1 MASNLNFNQFAGKL
15 RTAALNF
22 EKEVKEIVELN
33 TGDMEM
39 EAIRLSPGG
48 GDLIRTQ
55 HGSEN
60 QQDIARGR
68 SWVPISQAIGYKL
81 TNNGFTG
88 TVFVERSAGELA
100 AYVEFGTGQSAATYL
115 ATVPPEWK
123 AVAQRYFIN
132 GRGTIVNQPYM
143 LPAFMKHKEQFVKDL
158 KDAIKNFGKTI

>member
-1 MASNLNFNQFAGKL
+1 MAQNLNFSQFATKL
-15 RTAALNF
+15 RAAATAF
-22 EKEVKEIVELN
+22 EKEVKEVVELN

-39 EAIRLSPGG
+39 EAIKNAPGG

-81 TNNGFTG
+81 SNNGFTG

-100 AYVEFGTGQSAATYL
+100 AWVEFSTGQDAARYL
-115 ATVPPEWK
+115 STVPVEWR
-123 AVAQRYFIN
+123 AVAAKFYRN
-132 GRGTIVNQPYM
+132 GKGSIIGQPYM
-143 LPAFMKHKEQFVKDL
+143 LPAFMKYKEQFVKDL
-158 KDAIKNFGKTI
+158 KAAIQNSFKTV

>member
-1 MASNLNFNQFAGKL
+1 MNFSQFAGKL
-15 RTAALNF
+15 RSAALNF
-22 EKEVKEIVELN
+22 DKEVKEIVELN
-33 TGDMEM
+33 TGDMEI
-39 EAIRLSPGG
+39 EAIRNAPGG

-68 SWVPISQAIGYKL
+68 SWVPISQAIGYKI

-100 AYVEFGTGQSAATYL
+100 AYVEFGTGQSATTYL

-123 AVAQRYFIN
+123 AVAQRYYIN
-132 GRGTIVNQPYM
+132 GRGTIINQPYM
-143 LPAFMKHKEQFVKDL
+143 LPAFIKYKEQFVKDL
-158 KDAIKNFGKTI
+158 KAAIANFGKTI